1 MVTLSFGSIT
11 RIQVMAASTDPS
23 SADPI
28 EPLDDLLKRYWNRA
42 YRFSNL
48 ITRNDQESADIA
60 QEALLKAYRKAD
72 LFDPTRGPF
81 ESWLWQIVLNVA
93 RDAGRAASRRRSLIE
108 RLGHEHASRGGADAE
123 LLAIRRLSDQELV
136 AVVRRLPKR
145 SRTLIAL
152 RFGAELSFAE
162 IGFQLG
168 LSEAAAVMA
177 TRRALNVL
185 RNLIEQEVT
194 R

>member
-1 MVTLSFGSIT
+1 MPTLSLGAIT
-11 RIQVMAASTDPS
+11 RIQVMAASIDPS

-28 EPLDDLLKRYWNRA
+28 EPLDDLMKRYWHRA
-42 YRFSNL
+42 YRFSAL

-60 QEALLKAYRKAD
+60 QEALLKAYRKAE
-72 LFDPTRGPF
+72 LFDPARGPF

-108 RLGHEHASRGGADAE
+108 RLGREHASRGGADAE

-136 AVVRRLPKR
+136 AAVRRLPKR

-194 R
+194 